1 MNQVVQIPEVVQRVR
16 ESTQM
21 EVGVECS
28 DLSSSSD
35 HWFPFM
41 KEHQVRSKGS
51 FRKFLEG
58 LVQQRGQE
66 HIPEVSGVT
75 DDSFRSSREIVP

>member
-1 MNQVVQIPEVVQRVR
+1 
-16 ESTQM
+16 M
-21 EVGVECS
+21 EMGVERN
-28 DLSSSSD
+28 DLSSSSY

-41 KEHQVRSKGS
+41 KEEQMRSKGW

-58 LVQQRGQE
+58 LVQQRSQE